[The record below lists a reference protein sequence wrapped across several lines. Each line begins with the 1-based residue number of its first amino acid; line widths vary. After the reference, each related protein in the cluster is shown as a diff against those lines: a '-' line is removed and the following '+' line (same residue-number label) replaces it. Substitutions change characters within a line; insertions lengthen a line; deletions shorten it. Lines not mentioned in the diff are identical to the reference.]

1 MVVSNSPAIKCRV
14 LVFFK
19 WYVNHR
25 VLLHFLTRR
34 SSDLWHPLRAMV
46 DARAPVRLAVD
57 RATVRRGDSVTVTL
71 EVPAATRAI
80 LWTRGPGE
88 PWRGAPI
95 ALDSRGRA
103 TRRLGPLESD
113 LYLRASSGSRRSV
126 ERRVSVALPAFL
138 AGLELTARYPEYL
151 ARPDEPLVPG
161 PDPVAIPEGTV
172 VLTSGTASVALA
184 AAAWRRETGPAGRAR
199 LAGEG
204 ARVSGRLA

>member
-57 RATVRRGDSVTVTL
+57 RATVRRGDSVTVTGD
-71 EVPAATRAI
+71 VPAATRAI

-88 PWRGAPI
+88 PWRAAPG
-95 ALDSRGRA
+95 ALDSIGHA
-103 TRRLGPLESD
+103 PRRIGPPESD
-113 LYLRASSGSRRSV
+113 LYLRAPRGSRRSIA
-126 ERRVSVALPAFL
+126 RR
-138 AGLELTARYPEYL
+138 
-151 ARPDEPLVPG
+151 
-161 PDPVAIPEGTV
+161 
-172 VLTSGTASVALA
+172 
-184 AAAWRRETGPAGRAR
+184 
-199 LAGEG
+199 
-204 ARVSGRLA
+204 

>member
-80 LWTRGPGE
+80 LWTRSE
-88 PWRGAPI
+88 EHTSELQSLAY
-95 ALDSRGRA
+95 LVC
-103 TRRLGPLESD
+103 RLL
-113 LYLRASSGSRRSV
+113 
-126 ERRVSVALPAFL
+126 L
-138 AGLELTARYPEYL
+138 AKE
-151 ARPDEPLVPG
+151 
-161 PDPVAIPEGTV
+161 
-172 VLTSGTASVALA
+172 
-184 AAAWRRETGPAGRAR
+184 
-199 LAGEG
+199 
-204 ARVSGRLA
+204 